1 MIEAEENKEYLPI
14 DGLADFKKATLQLL
28 LGSGHAA
35 IKEVRRPFEA
45 CTFSSSTNAALLCGI
60 IGWLNQTSA
69 ELSECKMLATCKRYA
84 WHLCLFYKLSLMHS
98 HFWAI
103 SMLDSLL

>member
-35 IKEVRRPFEA
+35 IKEVRPPFRA
-45 CTFSSSTNAALLCGI
+45 CTYPSNSNAALLCGI
-60 IGWLNQTSA
+60 AHWLHQSSA
-69 ELSECKMLATCKRYA
+69 ELSDC
-84 WHLCLFYKLSLMHS
+84 
-98 HFWAI
+98 
-103 SMLDSLL
+103 

>member
-35 IKEVRRPFEA
+35 IKEVRQAFQRAP
-45 CTFSSSTNAALLCGI
+45 TQHT
-60 IGWLNQTSA
+60 
-69 ELSECKMLATCKRYA
+69 KMLHCCVT
-84 WHLCLFYKLSLMHS
+84 
-98 HFWAI
+98 
-103 SMLDSLL
+103 

>member
-35 IKEVRRPFEA
+35 IKEVGPSCVRA
-45 CTFSSSTNAALLCGI
+45 STC
-60 IGWLNQTSA
+60 QSFT
-69 ELSECKMLATCKRYA
+69 
-84 WHLCLFYKLSLMHS
+84 
-98 HFWAI
+98 
-103 SMLDSLL
+103 D